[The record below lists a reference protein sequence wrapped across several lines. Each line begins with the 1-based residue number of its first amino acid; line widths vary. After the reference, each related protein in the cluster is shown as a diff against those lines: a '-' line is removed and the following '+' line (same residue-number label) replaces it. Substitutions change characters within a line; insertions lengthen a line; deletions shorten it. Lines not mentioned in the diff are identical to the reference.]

1 MATEIVKYFKAPF
14 IYGDTNL
21 KFIIVCLL
29 KKKKNIIAVLG
40 SLHSSTKKR
49 IEHSKSTVEAP
60 IYQGLA

>member
-29 KKKKNIIAVLG
+29 KKKNIIAVLG